1 MQEKIFLQKNIIIGV
16 VILLALLGVGYYWY
30 SSSVFGSENVKIIEL
45 DPSLYN
51 DEVKNFYA
59 VRKKISLDKTDFLNK
74 DFYKKLENYSET
86 IPSVTPPGR
95 LNPFVPY
102 VAP

>member
-1 MQEKIFLQKNIIIGV
+1 MQEKILSQKNSIIGV
-16 VILLALLGVGYYWY
+16 VILLVLLGGGYYGY
-30 SSSVFGSENVKIIEL
+30 VTLNSNSGSAKKAEL
-45 DPSLYN
+45 DPSVFN
-51 DEVKNFYA
+51 EEVKFFYA

-86 IPSVTPPGR
+86 IDSVVPPGR